1 LGWNQIAADSEEL
14 AAFRYAIYVDGVRSE
29 LAATCASSS
38 SNGTFACSARL
49 PAMTP
54 GNHTLELA
62 TFTVEG
68 SSVLESPRSPGF
80 SVTVRS
86 SASSA
91 SHAQSSS
98 LKAGP
103 VGIAGDQTPLVV
115 DLVAE
120 GLQSPNDLAFAP
132 DGRLFVAEEAGR
144 IRIIRDQSL
153 VTGPAL
159 SLVSEDGIQNR
170 ILALAFDPQF
180 VRNRFVYVLY
190 TTPSRKGEP
199 SYSVGRFRESSD
211 TLADQVLLL
220 DGISAPA
227 SDPAATLRFGPDGKL
242 YVAFD
247 DGGDARRAGDLSSPN
262 GKVLRLNA
270 DGSTPDDQAG
280 ASPLFS
286 SVYQSPRG
294 LDWDP
299 AGGVLWVLDAVP
311 AASGRLSAVVA
322 SGTRGKRGVTTATA
336 PLSDIPQPSSMAF
349 YRGGVI
355 PALEGTLLV
364 ASSKA
369 EYLLRV
375 RLDADNRTRVAGIDR
390 LLQDQVGAIRAMT
403 IGPDGGVYFATANAI
418 GRLMPSTPS
427 RR

>member
-1 LGWNQIAADSEEL
+1 
-14 AAFRYAIYVDGVRSE
+14 
-29 LAATCASSS
+29 
-38 SNGTFACSARL
+38 
-49 PAMTP
+49 
-54 GNHTLELA
+54 
-62 TFTVEG
+62 
-68 SSVLESPRSPGF
+68 
-80 SVTVRS
+80 
-86 SASSA
+86 
-91 SHAQSSS
+91 

-103 VGIAGDQTPLVV
+103 VRIAGDQTPLVV
-115 DLVAE
+115 DLVTE
-120 GLQSPNDLAFAP
+120 GLQSPSDLAFAP

-144 IRIIRDQSL
+144 IRIIRDQRL

-159 SLVSEDGIQNR
+159 SLVGEDGIQDR

-180 VRNRFVYVLY
+180 VRTRFVYVLY
-190 TTPSRKGEP
+190 TTRSRRGEP

-220 DGISAPA
+220 DDIPAPA

-247 DGGDARRAGDLSSPN
+247 DVGDARRAGDLSSPN

-299 AGGVLWVLDAVP
+299 AGGVLWILDAVP

-322 SGTRGKRGVTTATA
+322 SGTRGKRGVTTAKA

-375 RLDADNRTRVAGIDR
+375 RLDADNRTHVAGIDR
-390 LLQDQVGAIRAMT
+390 LLQDQVGAVRALT

-427 RR
+427 RK